1 MRVELLAPG
10 RPSVGEKYVDMV
22 RSLGYLLDQTL
33 NITNLRA
40 VGRHRDGLGAR
51 SFVGQGIESFASRV
65 ACGLLSGGDVD
76 F

>member
-1 MRVELLAPG
+1 MRVELLTPR

-22 RSLGYLLDQTL
+22 CSLRYLLYQSLD
-33 NITNLRA
+33 ITNFRA
-40 VGRHRDGLGAR
+40 IRRHRYGLGAG

-65 ACGLLSGGDVD
+65 ACGLFSGGDVD